1 MTRHR
6 VRAFASFTALA
17 LLLAVPTA
25 RVHAEEVT
33 LSCRAR
39 PVQPEN
45 RPRIGLVLG
54 GGGARGIAHIAV
66 LRKLEQLHIPVDCVA
81 GTSMGALV
89 GALYAS
95 GKSVDE
101 IQTFV
106 LAIDWDRLFND
117 SLDRRER
124 SYRRKTD
131 DALVVSAPGV
141 GVSSKGLVIAGG
153 LLAGERILLLF
164 EKTIESVATIENF
177 DNLPIPYRAVAAD
190 INTGEAVVID
200 RGDLA
205 LAMRASMSIPGVFPP
220 VRIGS
225 HVVVDGGVARNIP
238 VDVARAMGA
247 DIVIAVDVGTPLA
260 TVTPQSNVL
269 EITGQVTGLLTVR
282 NTREQLATLTP
293 RDVLVSP
300 PLGDRVG
307 TASFTKGPEALAI
320 GKEGADAATD
330 ALSRLSLPEADYAQN
345 VAMRHGR
352 QTPAPVV
359 QFVRLDNH
367 SRYRDS
373 MILSRID
380 IPVGKPFDA
389 ARVEDQLYRVY
400 GLTTLSQVTYEL
412 VKENGQDGVIVHV
425 NEKLQ
430 GPNYLE
436 AGLSTSGDFNGRFD
450 LSVRLG
456 ILRAPVNDSG
466 GEVRVLASLGDET
479 GLLTEYYQP
488 LGAAGKYF
496 FAGRIDGRSYQ
507 IDSFNDRGDR
517 TAEYNVRQGGAG
529 FGFGREF
536 GNYGAVTVGYRRDT
550 GVIKMQIGDPS
561 TPRTHFQGGD
571 VYVEGTVDRLDSSYF
586 PRDGYLARTRYT
598 WSRGSFGADTKFD
611 QLDFDAIDAY
621 QFGKHSV
628 QVGLRYH
635 VTTSGVAPIQSVY
648 RLGGFSRLV
657 GFESNQLTGQDY
669 GVALLGYSYRIGRLL
684 NQDALVGTTLEYGN
698 AWVDRS
704 RMSWGNSLLNGSVYV
719 GLNSWIGPILLG
731 VGARQGGDY
740 NIFLEVGHRF

>member
-1 MTRHR
+1 MMNRR
-6 VRAFASFTALA
+6 LYLFTWLA
-17 LLLAVPTA
+17 LVAVLCGLPVATLRAEDATLA
-25 RVHAEEVT
+25 
-33 LSCRAR
+33 CRAR

-66 LRKLEQLHIPVDCVA
+66 LRKLEQLHIPVDCIA

-106 LAIDWDRLFND
+106 LALDWDRLFND

-131 DALVVSAPGV
+131 DTLVVSTPGV

-164 EKTIESVATIENF
+164 EKMVEPVATIENF

-190 INTGEAVVID
+190 INSGDAVVID
-200 RGDLA
+200 HGDLA

-225 HVVVDGGVARNIP
+225 HVVVDGGVARNVP
-238 VDVARAMGA
+238 VDIARAMGA

-260 TVTPQSNVL
+260 TITPQSNVL

-282 NTREQLATLTP
+282 NTAEQLATLTD

-300 PLGDRVG
+300 PLGDRVA
-307 TASFTKGPEALAI
+307 TASFAKGPEALAI
-320 GKEGADAATD
+320 GKEGADAAVP
-330 ALSRLSLPEADYAQN
+330 ALSKLSIPEAAYAQN
-345 VAMRHGR
+345 VAMRNGR
-352 QTPAPVV
+352 QSPPPVV

-373 MILSRID
+373 MILSRVD

-389 ARVEDQLYRVY
+389 KRAEDSLYKVY
-400 GLTTLSQVTYEL
+400 GLTTLSQVTYEI
-412 VKENGQDGVIVHV
+412 VQENGQNGVIVHV

-436 AGLSTSGDFNGRFD
+436 AGLSTSGDFQGRFD
-450 LSVRLG
+450 MSLRVG
-456 ILRAPVNDSG
+456 ILQSPINDSG
-466 GEVRVLASLGDET
+466 GEMRYLLSLGSDS
-479 GLLTEYYQP
+479 GFLTEYYQP

-496 FAGRIDGRSYQ
+496 FATRLQYRSYD
-507 IDSFNDRGDR
+507 INTFDNRGDR
-517 TAEYNVRQGGAG
+517 TAEYNVHQGIFGI
-529 FGFGREF
+529 GFGREF
-536 GNYGAVTVGYRRDT
+536 GNYGAVTVGYQRQAGNIT
-550 GVIKMQIGDPS
+550 IQIGDPT
-561 TPRTHFQGGD
+561 TPRTHFQGGEA
-571 VYVEGTVDRLDSSYF
+571 YVEATVDRLDSSYF

-598 WSRGSFGADTKFD
+598 WSRDAFGADTKYD
-611 QLDFDAIDAY
+611 QLDFDSIVADE
-621 QFGKHSV
+621 FGKHSV
-628 QVGLRYH
+628 QAGVRYH
-635 VTTSGVAPIQSVY
+635 VTTSGVAPIQSLY
-648 RLGGFSRLV
+648 RAGGFSRLS
-657 GFESNQLTGQDY
+657 GFVSNELTGQDY
-669 GVALLGYSYRIGRLL
+669 AELLLGYSYRMGRFL
-684 NQDALVGTTLEYGN
+684 NQDVLVGTTLEYGN
-698 AWVDRS
+698 AWLDRS
-704 RMSWGNSLLNGSVYV
+704 QMSWGNSLLNGSVYV
-719 GLNSWIGPILLG
+719 GINSWIGPILIG
-731 VGARQGGDY
+731 VGARQGGEH
-740 NIFLEVGHRF
+740 NVFLEVGHRF